1 MISRNLK
8 IMSIVNGAVEYKN
21 INKDLRFILDD
32 DDNGDDEIISDSIN
46 LNNQFKTSKTLYD
59 NVSNNVN
66 DNIVPKNYPIMNRLK
81 NERKC

>member
-1 MISRNLK
+1 MEWWSN
-8 IMSIVNGAVEYKN
+8 KN

-66 DNIVPKNYPIMNRLK
+66 DNIIRKNYPIMNRLK
-81 NERKC
+81 NEQKC